1 MFEVRNN
8 IHLLIVI
15 YTVICLGIWYA
26 KPKLMFNDNQVKP
39 YGIGKNKTLFSYQL
53 VTIILALLLFYIFEI
68 ITAKKNNFL

>member
-15 YTVICLGIWYA
+15 YVVICLGIWYT

-53 VTIILALLLFYIFEI
+53 VTVMLALLLFYIFEI
-68 ITAKKNNFL
+68 VTAKKNNFL